1 MAGEVLA
8 VGREVAAHRG
18 GEGVV
23 VARVH
28 DGVPE
33 HEQRRGP
40 RLLRRR
46 RRRCSRRGS
55 SAESPTPMQNHY
67 RRHHDE
73 ESAPAHHLRCCDCD
87 LPDAAAQEV
96 LQI

>member
-1 MAGEVLA
+1 
-8 VGREVAAHRG
+8 
-18 GEGVV
+18 
-23 VARVH
+23 
-28 DGVPE
+28 
-33 HEQRRGP
+33 
-40 RLLRRR
+40 
-46 RRRCSRRGS
+46 
-55 SAESPTPMQNHY
+55 MQNHY